1 MSDYDNTNSGALYN
15 NKDDWKIIQQGKMNI
30 DGTDQSIIGVKRNNR
45 SGEPI
50 VEIFRAVG
58 TLKANTKEK
67 PSSPD
72 ATGVVEN
79 IQNSGAKRI
88 AAWRKTDK
96 NGNPFTSLAISEFTG
111 DRKEPDT
118 APQTEPLPDDEIPF

>member
-1 MSDYDNTNSGALYN
+1 
-15 NKDDWKIIQQGKMNI
+15 MNI

-79 IQNSGAKRI
+79 IQPIGAKRI

-111 DRKEPDT
+111 DRKEPET